1 MSDLARPGRHG
12 GRRESGGA
20 NLCATGVARGG
31 PSVAKSLPIARRGK
45 FLVAQLQM
53 RELTKA
59 NEIRHLQGALA
70 ELQKQIER
78 LERQISAAGGL
89 MAPAA

>member
-1 MSDLARPGRHG
+1 MIPRIQNNNQGNGNAMESTRMDALEAEVHDL
-12 GRRESGGA
+12 
-20 NLCATGVARGG
+20 
-31 PSVAKSLPIARRGK
+31 K

-53 RELTKA
+53 RDLTKS
-59 NEIRHLQGALA
+59 NEIRHLQGAVA
-70 ELQKQIER
+70 ELRKQIER